1 MTTIVKFSELKI
13 KIMLQIINLML
24 ISLMISLCIVQT
36 ESSSEPVSA
45 RWSVSSPGIR
55 DNSSHHCLLLSAN
68 LSIILVHPGE
78 DVRNMTEDVRRLHW
92 KIEVPNE
99 AEARGVCGDM
109 EAEISLHWE
118 DGEEENVVNLV
129 VAKNGRLADLTGV
142 FARFY
147 LHSRYM
153 IKLVTDN
160 FVVFDLRRVL
170 GCTK

>member
-1 MTTIVKFSELKI
+1 MTTIVKFSESQI

-24 ISLMISLCIVQT
+24 ISLIISLCIMQT

-109 EAEISLHWE
+109 ESEISLHWD
-118 DGEEENVVNLV
+118 DGEEVNVVNLV

-153 IKLVTDN
+153 INLN
-160 FVVFDLRRVL
+160 SY
-170 GCTK
+170 